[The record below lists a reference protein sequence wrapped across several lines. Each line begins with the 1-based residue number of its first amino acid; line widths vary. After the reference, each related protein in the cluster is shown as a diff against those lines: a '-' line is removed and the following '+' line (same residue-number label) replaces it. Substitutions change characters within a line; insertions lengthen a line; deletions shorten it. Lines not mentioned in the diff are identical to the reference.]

1 LIATVAVGALV
12 AAQFNTALDRDLAP
26 QPLTAPGR
34 AAVAQVKRLTLGRL
48 FVAGVPRREAST
60 IVATSNQS
68 SLAAFRLGIG
78 VAGGLVILGGIIGAV
93 GIRDPRRVVRA
104 EHCAGGQLAGAPLD
118 AAGLTAPK
126 TA

>member
-12 AAQFNTALDRDLAP
+12 AAQFNTALDRDLAH

-93 GIRDPRRVVRA
+93 GSRDPARSSSRALCRRPARG
-104 EHCAGGQLAGAPLD
+104 CPLD

>member
-1 LIATVAVGALV
+1 
-12 AAQFNTALDRDLAP
+12 
-26 QPLTAPGR
+26 
-34 AAVAQVKRLTLGRL
+34 
-48 FVAGVPRREAST
+48 
-60 IVATSNQS
+60 
-68 SLAAFRLGIG
+68 